1 MELLEINKPRHSS
14 RIFTTVGRG
23 KEGERMNQN
32 YNNELKLRISKD
44 IIGDIFDKHEEP
56 VLTKAQ
62 LDKLTKLN
70 ENIIDQ
76 IIFQNDK

>member
-1 MELLEINKPRHSS
+1 
-14 RIFTTVGRG
+14 
-23 KEGERMNQN
+23 MNQN